1 MKTSV
6 EPLEGN
12 KVKVSVE
19 VDEAE
24 FDKALDAAFR
34 RIAREV
40 RIPGF
45 RPGKAPRALLQARIG
60 ADVARDEALRDSLP
74 EYYEQALREHEL
86 DAIAPPDIDITGG
99 KETGPLVFDAVVEL
113 RPQVQVPGY
122 DQLEV
127 TVPSPEP
134 TDEEVTRQV
143 DRLRDQFGELRPV
156 SRPARDGDHLSIDL
170 HGYRHDEA
178 IEGLSADDFLYELGS
193 GSVLP
198 ELDTELQGAKTGDIL
213 KFNAEL
219 RASQRGEAERSA
231 RPGVTVP
238 EQDEVTL
245 QVLVKEVREKILPDV
260 TDEWASEASEF
271 ETVDEL
277 RTSITER
284 MAAVKRVQAALSLRE
299 AVVDAV
305 ADLVTDEVPEPL
317 VGAEM
322 ERRVHDLS
330 HRLEAQGADLA
341 AYLEATGTSQ
351 DDFLAGLRDAATKSV
366 KADLAMRAVAE
377 AEGLEVSEED
387 LEGEIA
393 QLAERLETKAS
404 DLRKRVEQAGQLP
417 TVRSDIRKAHALR
430 WLLDHVE
437 IVDEQGH
444 AIDRSEL
451 LAPTT
456 DDTPGAGD
464 DKENPV

>member
-19 VDEAE
+19 VDEIE

-60 ADVARDEALRDSLP
+60 TDAARDEALRDSLP

-86 DAIAPPDIDITGG
+86 DAIAPPDIDITAG
-99 KETGPLVFDAVVEL
+99 KETGPLAFDAVVEV

-122 DQLEV
+122 EQLRV
-127 TVPSPEP
+127 TVPSPKATE
-134 TDEEVTRQV
+134 EEVTRQV
-143 DRLRDQFGELRPV
+143 DRLREQFGELKPV

-193 GSVLP
+193 GSVIP
-198 ELDTELQGAKTGDIL
+198 ELDTELQGAKAGDIL
-213 KFNAEL
+213 KFNA
-219 RASQRGEAERSA
+219 
-231 RPGVTVP
+231 TVP
-238 EQDEVTL
+238 DQDEVTL

-284 MAAVKRVQAALSLRE
+284 MAAVKRVQAALALRE

-330 HRLEAQGADLA
+330 HRLQAQGADLA

-351 DDFLAGLRDAATKSV
+351 EDFLAGLRDAATKSA
-366 KADLAMRAVAE
+366 KADLAMRAVAD
-377 AEGLEVSEED
+377 AEGLEVSDED

-393 QLAERLETKAS
+393 QLAERLETKVPV
-404 DLRKRVEQAGQLP
+404 LRKRVEQAGQLP

-437 IVDEQGH
+437 IVDEEGH
-444 AIDRSEL
+444 TIDRSEL
-451 LAPTT
+451 LAPSTEET
-456 DDTPGAGD
+456 S
-464 DKENPV
+464 E

>member
-19 VDEAE
+19 VDEIE

-74 EYYEQALREHEL
+74 EYYEKALREHEL
-86 DAIAPPDIDITGG
+86 DAIAPPDIDITAG

-113 RPQVQVPGY
+113 RPHVQVPGY
-122 DQLEV
+122 EQLRV
-127 TVPSPEP
+127 TVPSPKP
-134 TDEEVTRQV
+134 TEEEVTRQV
-143 DRLRDQFGELRPV
+143 DRLREQFGELKPV

-198 ELDTELQGAKTGDIL
+198 ELDTELQGAKAGDIL
-213 KFNAEL
+213 KFNA
-219 RASQRGEAERSA
+219 A
-231 RPGVTVP
+231 VP
-238 EQDEVTL
+238 DQDEVTL
-245 QVLVKEVREKILPDV
+245 QVLVKEVREKILPEV

-284 MAAVKRVQAALSLRE
+284 MAAVKRVQAALALRE

-305 ADLVTDEVPEPL
+305 ADLVTDEIPEPL

-341 AYLEATGTSQ
+341 AYLEATGMSQ
-351 DDFLAGLRDAATKSV
+351 DDFLAGLRDAATKSA
-366 KADLAMRAVAE
+366 KADLAMRAVAD
-377 AEGLEVSEED
+377 AEGLDVSDED
-387 LEGEIA
+387 LESEIA
-393 QLAERLETKAS
+393 QLAERLETKVS
-404 DLRKRVEQAGQLP
+404 VLRKRVEQAGQLP

-437 IVDEQGH
+437 IVDEEGH
-444 AIDRSEL
+444 TIDRSEL
-451 LAPTT
+451 LAPSTEE
-456 DDTPGAGD
+456 TP
-464 DKENPV
+464 E

>member
-19 VDEAE
+19 VDEIE

-74 EYYEQALREHEL
+74 EYYEKALREHEV
-86 DAIAPPDIDITGG
+86 DAIAPPDIDITAG
-99 KETGPLVFDAVVEL
+99 KETGPLAFDAVVEV

-122 DQLEV
+122 AQLRV
-127 TVPSPEP
+127 TVPSPNATE
-134 TDEEVTRQV
+134 EEVTRQV
-143 DRLRDQFGELRPV
+143 DRLREQFGELKPV

-198 ELDTELQGAKTGDIL
+198 ELDTELQGAKAGDIL
-213 KFNAEL
+213 KFNA
-219 RASQRGEAERSA
+219 
-231 RPGVTVP
+231 TVP
-238 EQDEVTL
+238 DQDEVTL

-284 MAAVKRVQAALSLRE
+284 MAAVKRVQAALALRE
-299 AVVDAV
+299 AVVEAV
-305 ADLVTDEVPEPL
+305 ADLVTDEIPEPL

-330 HRLEAQGADLA
+330 HRLQAQGADLA

-351 DDFLAGLRDAATKSV
+351 EDFLAGLREAATKSA
-366 KADLAMRAVAE
+366 KADLAMRAVAD
-377 AEGLEVSEED
+377 AEGLEVSDED

-393 QLAERLETKAS
+393 QLAERLETKVPV
-404 DLRKRVEQAGQLP
+404 LRKRVEQAGQLP

-437 IVDEQGH
+437 IVDEEGH

-451 LAPTT
+451 LAPSTEET
-456 DDTPGAGD
+456 S
-464 DKENPV
+464 E

>member
-19 VDEAE
+19 VDEIE

-74 EYYEQALREHEL
+74 EYYEKALREHEV
-86 DAIAPPDIDITGG
+86 DAIAPPDIDITAG
-99 KETGPLVFDAVVEL
+99 KETGPLAFDAVVEV

-122 DQLEV
+122 AQLRV
-127 TVPSPEP
+127 TVPSPNA
-134 TDEEVTRQV
+134 TKEEVTRQV
-143 DRLRDQFGELRPV
+143 DRLREQFGELKPV

-198 ELDTELQGAKTGDIL
+198 ELDTELQGAKAGDIL
-213 KFNAEL
+213 KFNA
-219 RASQRGEAERSA
+219 
-231 RPGVTVP
+231 TVP
-238 EQDEVTL
+238 DQDEVTL

-284 MAAVKRVQAALSLRE
+284 MAAVKRVQAALALRE
-299 AVVDAV
+299 AVVEAV
-305 ADLVTDEVPEPL
+305 ADLVTDEIPEPL

-330 HRLEAQGADLA
+330 HRLQAQGADLA

-351 DDFLAGLRDAATKSV
+351 EDFLAGLREAATKSA
-366 KADLAMRAVAE
+366 KADLAMRAVAD
-377 AEGLEVSEED
+377 AEGLEVSDED

-393 QLAERLETKAS
+393 QLAERLETKVPV
-404 DLRKRVEQAGQLP
+404 LRKRVEQAGQLP

-437 IVDEQGH
+437 IVDEEGH

-451 LAPTT
+451 LAPSTEET
-456 DDTPGAGD
+456 S
-464 DKENPV
+464 E

>member
-19 VDEAE
+19 VDEIE

-86 DAIAPPDIDITGG
+86 DAIAPPDIDITAG
-99 KETGPLVFDAVVEL
+99 KETGPLAFDAVVEV

-122 DQLEV
+122 EQLRV
-127 TVPSPEP
+127 TVPSPKATE
-134 TDEEVTRQV
+134 EEVTRQV
-143 DRLRDQFGELRPV
+143 DRLREQFGELKPV

-193 GSVLP
+193 GSVVP
-198 ELDTELQGAKTGDIL
+198 ELDTELQGAKAGDIL
-213 KFNAEL
+213 KFNA
-219 RASQRGEAERSA
+219 
-231 RPGVTVP
+231 TVP
-238 EQDEVTL
+238 DQDEVTL

-260 TDEWASEASEF
+260 TDEWAAEASEF

-284 MAAVKRVQAALSLRE
+284 MAAVKRVQAALALRE
-299 AVVDAV
+299 AVVEAV
-305 ADLVTDEVPEPL
+305 ADLVTDEIPEPL

-330 HRLEAQGADLA
+330 HRLQAQGADLA

-351 DDFLAGLRDAATKSV
+351 EDFLAGLRDAATKSA
-366 KADLAMRAVAE
+366 KADLAMRAVAD
-377 AEGLEVSEED
+377 AEGLEVSDED
-387 LEGEIA
+387 LDGEIA
-393 QLAERLETKAS
+393 QLAERLETKVPV
-404 DLRKRVEQAGQLP
+404 LRKRVEQAGQLP

-437 IVDEQGH
+437 IVDEEGH
-444 AIDRSEL
+444 TIDRSEL
-451 LAPTT
+451 LAPSTEET
-456 DDTPGAGD
+456 S
-464 DKENPV
+464 E

>member
-19 VDEAE
+19 VDEVE

-86 DAIAPPDIDITGG
+86 DAIAPPDIDITAG
-99 KETGPLVFDAVVEL
+99 KETGALVFDAVVEL
-113 RPQVQVPGY
+113 RPLVQVPGY
-122 DQLEV
+122 EQLRV
-127 TVPSPEP
+127 TVPSPKP
-134 TDEEVTRQV
+134 TEEEVTRQL
-143 DRLRDQFGELRPV
+143 DRLREQFGELRPV

-193 GSVLP
+193 ASVIP
-198 ELDTELQGAKTGDIL
+198 ELDTELQGAKAGDIL
-213 KFNAEL
+213 KFNA
-219 RASQRGEAERSA
+219 
-231 RPGVTVP
+231 TVP
-238 EQDEVTL
+238 DQDEVTL

-271 ETVDEL
+271 ETVDAL

-284 MAAVKRVQAALSLRE
+284 MAAVKRVQAALALRE
-299 AVVDAV
+299 AVVEAV
-305 ADLVTDEVPEPL
+305 ADLVTDEIPEPL

-330 HRLEAQGADLA
+330 HRLEAQGADIA
-341 AYLEATGTSQ
+341 AYLEATGTTQ
-351 DDFLAGLRDAATKSV
+351 DDFLAGLRGAATKSA
-366 KADLAMRAVAE
+366 KADLAMRAVAD
-377 AEGLEVSEED
+377 AEGLEVSDED

-393 QLAERLETKAS
+393 QLAERLETKVS
-404 DLRKRVEQAGQLP
+404 VLRKRVEQAGQLP

-437 IVDEQGH
+437 IVDEEGL

-451 LAPTT
+451 LAPST

-464 DKENPV
+464 DKENPE

>member
-6 EPLEGN
+6 EPLDGN
-12 KVKVSVE
+12 RVKLSVE

-74 EYYEQALREHEL
+74 GYYARALREHEL
-86 DAIAPPDIDITGG
+86 DAIAAPDIDITGG
-99 KETGPLVFDAVVEL
+99 KEAGPVAFDAVVEL

-122 DQLEV
+122 EGLRV
-127 TVPSPEP
+127 TVPSPSP
-134 TDEEVTRQV
+134 TDDEVTRQI
-143 DRLRDQFGELRPV
+143 DRLRDQFGELKTV
-156 SRPARDGDHLSIDL
+156 ARPARDGDHISMDL

-178 IEGLSADDFLYELGS
+178 IDGLSADDFLYELGS
-193 GSVLP
+193 GSVVP
-198 ELDTELQGAKTGDIL
+198 ELDRELQGAKAGDIL
-213 KFNAEL
+213 KFNA
-219 RASQRGEAERSA
+219 A
-231 RPGVTVP
+231 VP
-238 EQDEVTL
+238 EQEDVTL
-245 QVLVKEVREKILPDV
+245 QVLVKEVREKILPEV

-277 RTSITER
+277 RASITER
-284 MAAVKRVQAALSLRE
+284 LAAVKRVQAALALRE

-305 ADLVTDEVPEPL
+305 GELVTDDVPEPL
-317 VGAEM
+317 VDAEM

-351 DDFLAGLRDAATKSV
+351 DDFLAGIREGATKSAR
-366 KADLAMRAVAE
+366 ADLAMRAVAD
-377 AEGLEVSEED
+377 AEGLEAADDDVEQ
-387 LEGEIA
+387 EIA
-393 QLAERLETKAS
+393 RLAERMEMKPAE
-404 DLRKRVEQAGQLP
+404 LRKRLDRAEQLP

-437 IVDEQGH
+437 IVDEEGN
-444 AIDRSEL
+444 AIDRSVL
-451 LAPTT
+451 VAPSAEE
-456 DDTPGAGD
+456 TP
-464 DKENPV
+464 E

>member
-19 VDEAE
+19 VDEIE

-60 ADVARDEALRDSLP
+60 TDAARDEALRDSLP

-86 DAIAPPDIDITGG
+86 DAIAPPDIDITAG
-99 KETGPLVFDAVVEL
+99 KETGPLAFDAVVEV

-122 DQLEV
+122 EQLRV
-127 TVPSPEP
+127 TVPSPKATE
-134 TDEEVTRQV
+134 EEVTRQV
-143 DRLRDQFGELRPV
+143 DRLREQFGELNPV

-193 GSVLP
+193 GSVIP
-198 ELDTELQGAKTGDIL
+198 ELDTELQGAKAGDIL
-213 KFNAEL
+213 KFNA
-219 RASQRGEAERSA
+219 
-231 RPGVTVP
+231 TVP
-238 EQDEVTL
+238 DQDEVTL

-284 MAAVKRVQAALSLRE
+284 MAAVKRVQAALALRE

-330 HRLEAQGADLA
+330 HRLQAQGADLA

-351 DDFLAGLRDAATKSV
+351 EDFLAGLRDAATKSA
-366 KADLAMRAVAE
+366 KADLAMRAVAD
-377 AEGLEVSEED
+377 AEGLEVSDED

-393 QLAERLETKAS
+393 QLAERLETKVPV
-404 DLRKRVEQAGQLP
+404 LRKRVEQAGQLP

-437 IVDEQGH
+437 IVDEEGH
-444 AIDRSEL
+444 TIDRSEL
-451 LAPTT
+451 LAPSTEET
-456 DDTPGAGD
+456 S
-464 DKENPV
+464 E

>member
-19 VDEAE
+19 VDEIE

-60 ADVARDEALRDSLP
+60 TDAARDEALRDSLP

-86 DAIAPPDIDITGG
+86 DAIAPPDIDITAG
-99 KETGPLVFDAVVEL
+99 KETGALVFDAVVEV

-122 DQLEV
+122 EQLRV
-127 TVPSPEP
+127 TVPSPKATE
-134 TDEEVTRQV
+134 EEVTRQV
-143 DRLRDQFGELRPV
+143 DRLREQFGELNPV

-193 GSVLP
+193 GSVIP
-198 ELDTELQGAKTGDIL
+198 ELDTELQGAKAGDIL
-213 KFNAEL
+213 KFNA
-219 RASQRGEAERSA
+219 
-231 RPGVTVP
+231 TVP
-238 EQDEVTL
+238 DQDEVTL

-284 MAAVKRVQAALSLRE
+284 MAAVKRVQAALALRE

-330 HRLEAQGADLA
+330 HRLQAQGADLA

-351 DDFLAGLRDAATKSV
+351 EDFLAGLRDAATKSA
-366 KADLAMRAVAE
+366 KADLAMRAVAD
-377 AEGLEVSEED
+377 AEGLEVSDED

-393 QLAERLETKAS
+393 QLAERLETKVPV
-404 DLRKRVEQAGQLP
+404 LRKRVEQAGQLP

-437 IVDEQGH
+437 IVDEEGH
-444 AIDRSEL
+444 SIDRSEL
-451 LAPTT
+451 LAPSTEET
-456 DDTPGAGD
+456 S
-464 DKENPV
+464 E

>member
-19 VDEAE
+19 VDEIE

-74 EYYEQALREHEL
+74 EYYEKALREHEL
-86 DAIAPPDIDITGG
+86 DAIAPPDIDITAG

-122 DQLEV
+122 EQLRV
-127 TVPSPEP
+127 TVPSPKP
-134 TDEEVTRQV
+134 TEEEVTRQV
-143 DRLRDQFGELRPV
+143 DRLREQFGELKPV

-198 ELDTELQGAKTGDIL
+198 ELDTELQGAKAGDIL
-213 KFNAEL
+213 KFNA
-219 RASQRGEAERSA
+219 A
-231 RPGVTVP
+231 VP
-238 EQDEVTL
+238 DQDEVTL
-245 QVLVKEVREKILPDV
+245 QVLVKEVREKILPEV

-284 MAAVKRVQAALSLRE
+284 MAAVKRVQAALALRE

-305 ADLVTDEVPEPL
+305 ADLVTDEIPEPL

-341 AYLEATGTSQ
+341 AYLEATGMSQ
-351 DDFLAGLRDAATKSV
+351 DDFLAGLRDAATKSA
-366 KADLAMRAVAE
+366 KADLAMRAVAD
-377 AEGLEVSEED
+377 AEGLDVSDED
-387 LEGEIA
+387 LESEIA
-393 QLAERLETKAS
+393 QLAERLETKVS
-404 DLRKRVEQAGQLP
+404 VLRKRVEQAGQLP

-437 IVDEQGH
+437 IVDEEGH
-444 AIDRSEL
+444 TIDRSEL
-451 LAPTT
+451 LAPSTEE
-456 DDTPGAGD
+456 TP
-464 DKENPV
+464 E